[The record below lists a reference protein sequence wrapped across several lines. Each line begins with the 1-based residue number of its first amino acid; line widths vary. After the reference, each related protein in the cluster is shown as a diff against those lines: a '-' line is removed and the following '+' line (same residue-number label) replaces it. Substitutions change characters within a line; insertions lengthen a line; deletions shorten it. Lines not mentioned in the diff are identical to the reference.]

1 MMDENGPFVA
11 FSDIFFKY
19 FSSSHSFTQCTV
31 RDFQY
36 HFTGMHTRHCVALSV
51 IIPPPTNFRRQKKK
65 QKENPKTCHACVGWV
80 PAGLSSA
87 LCSPSQPQKRMDRVG
102 LVHCCGRFD
111 CPYTSSTI
119 SSVNRSVTAIR
130 TDCDTTAS
138 A

>member
-51 IIPPPTNFRRQKKK
+51 IIPPPTNFRRQKKNK
-65 QKENPKTCHACVGWV
+65 RKTRKPVTRVWVGFLQDCHLRCAVQASHKREWIESDWYTAV
-80 PAGLSSA
+80 VVLIAHIRRPQSPA
-87 LCSPSQPQKRMDRVG
+87 
-102 LVHCCGRFD
+102 
-111 CPYTSSTI
+111 
-119 SSVNRSVTAIR
+119 
-130 TDCDTTAS
+130 
-138 A
+138 

>member
-19 FSSSHSFTQCTV
+19 FFSSHSFTQCTV

-87 LCSPSQPQKRMDRVG
+87 LCSPSHKREWIESDWYTAVVVLIAHIRRPQS
-102 LVHCCGRFD
+102 
-111 CPYTSSTI
+111 P
-119 SSVNRSVTAIR
+119 A
-130 TDCDTTAS
+130 
-138 A
+138 